1 MDLSNLEWLLPSLL
15 VATLGLAGLLAL
27 RPELTRGRRGRIL
40 AFFGLF
46 VLPVALTAAGL
57 STHLEHAKSTEFCL
71 SCHEMEPYG
80 ASLLLAEEG
89 WLPAAHFQNHRVPQE
104 KACYACHTD
113 YTMFGDVNAKLRGA
127 KHLWVHYLG
136 DVPEPGEIALYN
148 PYQNR
153 ECLHCHGGARVFVE
167 GMMHEDVLA
176 ELESGEM
183 SCLDCHDQIHGVP
196 DTNEMEMWERA
207 PTEIAEA
214 SGLETAA
221 EAGEEDE

>member
-1 MDLSNLEWLLPSLL
+1 MDLSTAEWLLPSLL

-27 RPELTRGRRGRIL
+27 RPDLTRGRGGRIL

-46 VLPVALTAAGL
+46 VLPLALTAAGL
-57 STHLEHAKSTEFCL
+57 STHLDHAKSTEFCL

-80 ASLLLAEEG
+80 ASLLVAEEG
-89 WLPAAHFQNHRVPQE
+89 WLAAGHFQNQRVPQD

-113 YTMFGDVNAKLRGA
+113 YTMFGDINAKLRGA

-153 ECLHCHGGARVFVE
+153 ECLHCHGAARVFVE
-167 GMMHEDVLA
+167 GMMHEDILA

-183 SCLDCHDQIHGVP
+183 SCLECHDQVHGVP
-196 DTNEMEMWERA
+196 DTREMEMWGGA
-207 PTEIAEA
+207 PEIAEA
-214 SGLETAA
+214 VDVELD
-221 EAGEEDE
+221 AGEVGE